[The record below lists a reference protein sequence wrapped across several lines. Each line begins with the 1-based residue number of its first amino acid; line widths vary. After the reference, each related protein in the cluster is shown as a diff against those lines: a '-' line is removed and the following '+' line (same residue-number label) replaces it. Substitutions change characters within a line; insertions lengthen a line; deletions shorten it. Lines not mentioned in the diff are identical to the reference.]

1 MTRSLPSFTRFLKV
15 IAVATAVLVSL
26 PVIEAFQSN
35 YKLRMNKNF
44 LKNVIDKNF
53 PVILRHIES
62 KIEKNVYLT
71 EINANIDNL
80 ALEMAPIDNG
90 QWHEVKSDLFFDQG
104 QIVVEMQEL
113 EYRGEG
119 QISDPQSGKKE
130 VIRLSARLDFV

>member
-1 MTRSLPSFTRFLKV
+1 M
-15 IAVATAVLVSL
+15 ATVLLSVL
-26 PVIEAFQSN
+26 PVTDAFNSN

-62 KIEKNVYLT
+62 KVEKNVYLT
-71 EINANIDNL
+71 DINANIDNL
-80 ALEMAPIDNG
+80 ALEMKPIDNG
-90 QWHEVKSDLFFDQG
+90 KWREVKSDLFFDQG

-119 QISDPQSGKKE
+119 LITDPQSGKKE
-130 VIRLSARLDFV
+130 TIELSARLDFV

>member
-1 MTRSLPSFTRFLKV
+1 MTRSLPSFTRFVKV
-15 IAVATAVLVSL
+15 FAVATALLCSL
-26 PVIEAFQSN
+26 PTTDAYQSN
-35 YKLRMNKNF
+35 YKMRMNKNF

-62 KIEKNVYLT
+62 KIEKDVYLT
-71 EINANIDNL
+71 EIDAKIDNL

-90 QWHEVKSDLFFDQG
+90 HWHEVKSDLFFDQG

-119 QISDPQSGKKE
+119 QITDPQSGKKE
-130 VIRLSARLDFV
+130 NILLQARLDFV